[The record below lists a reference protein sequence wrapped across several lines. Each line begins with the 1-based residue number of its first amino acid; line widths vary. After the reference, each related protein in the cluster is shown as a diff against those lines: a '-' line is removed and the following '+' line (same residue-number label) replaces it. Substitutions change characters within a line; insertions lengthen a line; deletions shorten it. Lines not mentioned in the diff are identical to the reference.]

1 MFNSECFDFKI
12 LSVLHLT
19 FPASERIS
27 PSRPYNVLVFRT
39 RGDAEVFTDDY
50 KYRLKKNDVTFVPS
64 NLPYQIKT
72 ISDEEVIVIHFQADV
87 KAVNKIKILHAR
99 YPEVFDDLFQK
110 LLVCWNNKPLGFEYR
125 IDSLFLTILE
135 NLEKQ
140 SIEENADSIFI
151 NIQLAID
158 QMHASFSDPD
168 FSIRALAERLGYCN
182 SYFRR
187 IFKNVTQKSPR
198 DYLVELRIEHAVN
211 LLQSGYYNV
220 EQVSERCGFNSAKY
234 FSTAFKAVTGMP
246 PSKMLP

>member
-1 MFNSECFDFKI
+1 MFNSERFDFKI
-12 LSVLHLT
+12 LSVLHLN
-19 FPASERIS
+19 FPASERNS

-39 RGDAEVFTDDY
+39 RGDAEVF
-50 KYRLKKNDVTFVPS
+50 
-64 NLPYQIKT
+64 
-72 ISDEEVIVIHFQADV
+72 
-87 KAVNKIKILHAR
+87 
-99 YPEVFDDLFQK
+99 DDLFQK
-110 LLVCWNNKPLGFEYR
+110 LLTCWNNKPLGFEYR
-125 IDSLFLTILE
+125 IDALFLSILE

-151 NIQLAID
+151 NVQLAID

-187 IFKNVTQKSPR
+187 IFKSVTQKSPR

-234 FSTAFKAVTGMP
+234 FSTAFKAVTGRS